1 MNRDVSISPEV
12 VGHLTNQRSVFIN
25 FFLLLYYGI
34 RLLFIFEYFDK
45 KRLLITNQLV
55 TKRHNVF

>member
-12 VGHLTNQRSVFIN
+12 VGHLTNQRSILIY

-45 KRLLITNQLV
+45 KRLLITNQFV
-55 TKRHNVF
+55 AKRHNVF